1 MKVGVTGFSGRVGRF
16 VCMHLRMKGFDV
28 VGLDMRP
35 AGSVWRNAKS
45 FSDRVTETRDFFA
58 DESLVGMANSL
69 KDLEVVVHCAG
80 YSGNSIFPNHSEM
93 EYANVSLTGM
103 LCDAMLKVGR
113 PVKLLHFSS
122 SKVYC
127 TGQINVNESGE
138 LVACDLKTYA
148 GSKLLA
154 EKLIEEKLGQ
164 SLVSYGLIRLAPL
177 DTEVGRGKLNTIR
190 RVYSTHFPL
199 PIIRQDS
206 NIDLSICSVATLQKF
221 VPLLVEQPLPNGPIN
236 MCDNDAV
243 SLRSLMLSS
252 SPVSSIRLPIPRS
265 LSLWIRSVFGAPVTM
280 DNHTLRTFAIDSN

>member
-1 MKVGVTGFSGRVGRF
+1 MKVGVTGFSGRVGSF
-16 VCMHLRMKGFDV
+16 VCMYLRVKGFDV

-35 AGSVWRNAKS
+35 TGSVWRNAKF
-45 FSDRVTETRDFFA
+45 FSDRVTEIRDFFA

-69 KDLEVVVHCAG
+69 RDLEVVVHCSG
-80 YSGNSIFPNHSEM
+80 YSGNSIFSDRSEM

-103 LCDAMLKVGR
+103 LCDAMLKVRG
-113 PVKLLHFSS
+113 PIKLLHFSS

-127 TGQINVNESGE
+127 TGQTNVSESGR
-138 LVACDLKTYA
+138 LVACDPKTYG

-177 DTEVGRGKLNTIR
+177 YTEVGRGKLNTIR

-199 PIIRQDS
+199 PIISRDC
-206 NIDLSICSVATLQKF
+206 NIDLSICSVGTLQKF
-221 VPLLVEQPLPNGPIN
+221 IPLLVEQPLPNGPIN

-243 SLRSLMLSS
+243 SLHSLMLSS
-252 SPVSSIRLPIPRS
+252 SPVSSIRLPMPRL
-265 LSLWIRSVFGAPVTM
+265 LSQWFTSVFGAPVTM
-280 DNHTLRTFAIDSN
+280 ENRTLRTFAIDGT